1 MGVPKE
7 RKEKKVDRSFK
18 EITTDNT
25 PNLMKNMNLHIQ
37 AQQNPSR
44 VTLKRSTAKHLIIKL
59 MKDRDKKGILKA
71 AREKQIIQ
79 YKGSSIRVTA
89 SFSSETV
96 LSFFSLIMSIGAK
109 KFLCLMK
116 SNLSVFM
123 FLFFG
128 VKFKKPVLNPLWKKM
143 CANYISDKGLVS

>member
-71 AREKQIIQ
+71 AREKQIPT
-79 YKGSSIRVTA
+79 YEGSP
-89 SFSSETV
+89 
-96 LSFFSLIMSIGAK
+96 
-109 KFLCLMK
+109 
-116 SNLSVFM
+116 
-123 FLFFG
+123 
-128 VKFKKPVLNPLWKKM
+128 VKL
-143 CANYISDKGLVS
+143 